1 MKVQSLSKKP
11 FTSLKSRAKS
21 QIEKKSLSYV
31 GHAPIPA
38 ILTLIAFLFVASTKT
53 AFTCSNEYFPKNA
66 EIECLEG
73 KWNGPNYGITSFDN
87 IIYSMLTVF
96 QCITMEGWTTMM
108 YYTNDSTGNRFNWI
122 YFVPLIILGSFFML
136 NLVLGVLSGEFA
148 KEREKV
154 EGRAA
159 FLKMRRQNQ
168 MDNELT
174 NYIDWI
180 SKAEEAILGQK
191 GTTDL
196 EKRHVDFFEY
206 FGDTHTLEREK

>member
-1 MKVQSLSKKP
+1 M
-11 FTSLKSRAKS
+11 
-21 QIEKKSLSYV
+21 
-31 GHAPIPA
+31 
-38 ILTLIAFLFVASTKT
+38 
-53 AFTCSNEYFPKNA
+53 FPKNS
-66 EIECLEG
+66 EIECLESR
-73 KWNGPNYGITSFDN
+73 WSGPNYGITSFDN
-87 IIYSMLTVF
+87 IGYSMLTVF

-108 YYTNDSTGNRFNWI
+108 YYTNDSIGNRFTWVYYI
-122 YFVPLIILGSFFML
+122 PLIILGSFFML

-180 SKAEEAILGQK
+180 ARAEEAILCER
-191 GTTDL
+191 TTTEV
-196 EKRHVDFFEY
+196 EKRHIMETRRIYEMKKMKTHNKQDSEEDEGFDDIDFAFAP
-206 FGDTHTLEREK
+206 KV